1 MKIISFAI
9 LISHNYHFISPK
21 KDRFM
26 KSPVLSTISL
36 SAAKLTFITLLTVMS
51 LSVANAAPPGKPSS
65 GQIKKLIK
73 EMLIKSKTTSFV
85 GISNV
90 TYKTKKDI
98 ECENTTVKK
107 IKILKIGRASSNY
120 YKSSGNYINSNFK
133 VKFLIQGSCNLSST
147 YRINAYEYQKY
158 KNDLVESNRRS
169 YRKKPTPL
177 IPMDLSGR
185 VPFRGNIPFEV
196 YISTDDYGDW
206 YANEPSSFK
215 EEDRHYSD
223 KTKKYL
229 KDLFYRKHGASV
241 KKWEKDQTLAASKMS
256 YDAETG
262 LSVIKYN
269 RLYTA
274 EVKALL
280 LSQPKRIRE
289 YVFSRY
295 WKLSRSRNHARSDKF
310 LRDVIAQLK
319 SKKVGSKAPKKSVN
333 SASSLSHTHGGR
345 SHAHKL
351 PKQGK
356 SHRHRNGPIGR

>member
-1 MKIISFAI
+1 MKIISSAI
-9 LISHNYHFISPK
+9 LINHNYHFISYTK

-26 KSPVLSTISL
+26 KSPILSTISL
-36 SAAKLTFITLLTVMS
+36 STAKLTVITLLTVMS

-85 GISNV
+85 GISNI
-90 TYKTKKDI
+90 TYKEKKDI

-120 YKSSGNYINSNFK
+120 YKSSGSYINTNFK

-147 YRINAYEYQKY
+147 YRVNNYDSYVYQNK
-158 KNDLVESNRRS
+158 KNGVKN
-169 YRKKPTPL
+169 PAPWM
-177 IPMDLSGR
+177 PMDLSGR
-185 VPFRGNIPFEV
+185 VPFRSNIPFEV

-206 YANEPSSFK
+206 YANEPNSFK

-223 KTKKYL
+223 KTQKYL
-229 KDLFYRKHGASV
+229 KDLFYRKHGDFV
-241 KKWEKDQTLAASKMS
+241 KKWEKDQALAASKMS
-256 YDAETG
+256 DDAEGG
-262 LSVIKYN
+262 LKVIKYN

-280 LSQPKRIRE
+280 LSQPKPVRE

-295 WKLSRSRNHARSDKF
+295 WKISLSRNYARSDKF
-310 LRDVIAQLK
+310 LR
-319 SKKVGSKAPKKSVN
+319 
-333 SASSLSHTHGGR
+333 
-345 SHAHKL
+345 
-351 PKQGK
+351 
-356 SHRHRNGPIGR
+356 